1 MRTPG
6 TSARVAGLC
15 LVIAMLMVALVGGSA
30 ASASKLTLSSA
41 LRPSSTSVSR
51 CTGQA
56 VAVTTPVTSNATN
69 QLLVTNLDA
78 TRCAGKTVTVAV
90 YDPAVTTWAAAQ
102 KASSTANLATAAQTF
117 TSTSSVTPNATLKAY
132 VTIDGWPVTATFTS
146 VVTRLTQLTDRNGKC
161 LDVRNRT
168 WAAGNV
174 VQIYTCNKTPAQKW
188 SLMANGTLRAND
200 FCLQVPSATN
210 GVGLVIATCTTAANQ
225 RWTVDAT
232 RTVNPYVQLVSALT
246 WTPNQTQGGCLTVPN
261 GTTTDTTQLVV
272 ETCGNRNQN
281 QYWQFTD
288 WTWADAP

>member
-1 MRTPG
+1 MR
-6 TSARVAGLC
+6 ARATAGRIVGL
-15 LVIAMLMVALVGGSA
+15 LAVVALIVVSLAGESV
-30 ASASKLTLSSA
+30 ASASKLTLTSA
-41 LRPSSTSVSR
+41 LKPFSTSQSR

-78 TRCAGKTVTVAV
+78 TRCTGKSVVVTV
-90 YDPAVTTWAAAQ
+90 YDPAETTWTAAQ
-102 KASSTANLATAAQTF
+102 QASSTANLTSASQTF
-117 TSTSSVTPNATLKAY
+117 TSTTSFVPDATLKAY

-146 VVTRLTQLTDRNGKC
+146 VVTRLVQLTDRHGKC

-168 WAAGNV
+168 WTVGNA

-200 FCLQVPSATN
+200 FCVQVPSATN
-210 GVGLVIATCTTAANQ
+210 NVGLVIATCTTAANQ
-225 RWTVDAT
+225 RWTMDTT
-232 RTVNPYVQLVSALT
+232 RTVNPYFQLVTGLA
-246 WTPNQTQGGCLTVPN
+246 WTPPTAGGCLTVPG
-261 GTTTDTTQLVV
+261 GTTTDATQVV
-272 ETCGNRNQN
+272 AATCTNLNQN